1 MDINKL
7 VKNQKNFFKTGKTKD
22 VNFRIE
28 SLNKLY
34 DAIKKYEKEICEAL
48 KNDLNKSQFESYMSE
63 IGMVLS
69 DLNYAK
75 KKVRTFLSFVH
86 LLTFFLA

>member
-34 DAIKKYEKEICEAL
+34 DAIKKYEKEIRI
-48 KNDLNKSQFESYMSE
+48 KKDSDE
-63 IGMVLS
+63 IAIKADSVHKK
-69 DLNYAK
+69 DNYFYAGYDII
-75 KKVRTFLSFVH
+75 TTDF
-86 LLTFFLA
+86 

>member
-48 KNDLNKSQFESYMSE
+48 KNDLNKREKNN
-63 IGMVLS
+63 IL
-69 DLNYAK
+69 
-75 KKVRTFLSFVH
+75 KKVQV
-86 LLTFFLA
+86 